1 MNIIKPPATFASGQT
16 EPRSDVALG
25 SVRWKKET
33 FDPAAAGIKDRKK
46 FVTDTGLPVEPLY
59 TPAHLEQINFDYLRD
74 LGFPGEYPFTRGDR
88 PGMNRTDPFVI
99 SAYSGFGDA
108 EACNRRFRKLVEIGT
123 EQILVALDLPTQCG
137 YDSDHEMATAEVGNV
152 GVAIDTLADVEILFD
167 GIPADSIKR
176 IGTLGNSIGPI
187 VLALYAALGEKQGIA
202 WSRYTVNLQNDP
214 LKEYIARGTQILP
227 PAPAAKLAT
236 DAVAWCVAHAPNWSP
251 MTVCVNH
258 INAGGAG
265 SSMGTAIALSNAR
278 HYINL
283 VLAQGYTIDQ
293 VAPLLHMFPDERHD
307 FFVSVAN
314 LRALRRI
321 WASMMREQYG
331 ATKPEAMACRT
342 TVYGHGQEALA
353 EPLNNIPRTAF
364 GTLAYVLG
372 GASYV
377 YLAGY
382 DEAVSTPNENSARV
396 ALRTL
401 QILANEHGF
410 TDTIDPL
417 GGSYYI
423 ETLTAQGERQI
434 LDGMA
439 QIEQIGGAIAAIS
452 TGFARRVMTEGA
464 VRRQRAI
471 DSGDRPW
478 VTVNKWSE
486 KPDVPNTAFR
496 GDAKAEARQLA
507 RLARVKSTRDQKRV
521 KTALAEV
528 ERATAEDRNVVPSV
542 LEAVRAYATAGEIVD
557 IWRRQFGAF
566 VPSTDF

>member
-1 MNIIKPPATFASGQT
+1 
-16 EPRSDVALG
+16 
-25 SVRWKKET
+25 
-33 FDPAAAGIKDRKK
+33 
-46 FVTDTGLPVEPLY
+46 
-59 TPAHLEQINFDYLRD
+59 
-74 LGFPGEYPFTRGDR
+74 
-88 PGMNRTDPFVI
+88 MNRTDPFVI

-167 GIPADSIKR
+167 GIPTDSIKR

-236 DAVAWCVAHAPNWSP
+236 DAVAWCVEHAPNWSP

-283 VLAQGYTIDQ
+283 LLAQGYTIDQ

-321 WASMMREQYG
+321 WARMMKEQYG

-410 TDTIDPL
+410 TDAIDPL
-417 GGSYYI
+417 GGSYYV

-439 QIEQIGGAIAAIS
+439 QIEQIGGALAAIS

-478 VTVNKWSE
+478 VTVNKWPE

-496 GDAKAEARQLA
+496 GDAQAETRQMA

-542 LEAVRAYATAGEIVD
+542 LEAVRAYATVGEIVD